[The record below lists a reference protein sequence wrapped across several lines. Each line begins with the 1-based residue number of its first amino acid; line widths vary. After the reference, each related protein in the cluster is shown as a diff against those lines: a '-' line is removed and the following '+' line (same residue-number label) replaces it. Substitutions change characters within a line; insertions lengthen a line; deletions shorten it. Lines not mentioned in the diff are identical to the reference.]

1 MEPTSRE
8 VVGTGLLALVLIV
21 LVALLVMASLPA

>member
-1 MEPTSRE
+1 MEPTPRE
-8 VVGTGLLALVLIV
+8 VVGAGLLALVLIV

>member
-8 VVGTGLLALVLIV
+8 VVGAGLLALVLIV